1 MPTLY
6 DYLREKRGREY
17 SAKQIKEYS
26 FLHKKPDI
34 DKPAGAL
41 AGRSRVW
48 GDASEQVQDRIIDIL
63 VEIGVRYKLAY
74 RDIAHLLLFCRVESG
89 FNPDAAAG
97 TTSAAGLGQ
106 YTAAT
111 VEEAAKDHI
120 SKKRLG
126 FNLDLSGDEVF
137 DAERGAYGVVL
148 SYMICK
154 ERAIKY
160 FGKDWERH
168 AYLFHHESWYLKP
181 TPERMS
187 SKAVRDVQAIISS
200 KILPHIGPVES
211 LLSKRG
217 AVSFKLLTRDD
228 KPYANQPYVAIVPP
242 AASKKKPATIQADR
256 PAKPTVITGRT
267 DGSGKTQ
274 QIETPGLAEV
284 LFVILNH
291 NYKEYLDVTGQVDDA
306 THVVKKNET
315 LGKIAEKNHTTVAEL
330 QRINNIRNPNR
341 IREGQVLRIHDG
353 EYLWRR
359 PPIELIG
366 SYLSEVL
373 NMRPSAAPAIVEHKR
388 SHIVLP
394 EGNAAQRH
402 GEEKKVVA
410 IKGGATS
417 EQVAAR
423 KKTKDIPHTTVERD
437 IKKTVAP
444 PPARKGQVLRE
455 GLLFPVPHRS
465 QLTYHTAERRFG
477 SARGKGRKHGGC
489 DLYAPVGTPV
499 RAMADGKVVRAYP
512 FYWKTWAIEVDHG
525 DFIARYGEVAPLGPK
540 AAKALEGKQVSR
552 GEQIGEIG
560 QLIQPSGKK
569 YKHTMLHLE
578 LYSTSRSPKTDPLT
592 ITRAP
597 YQRRSDL
604 VDPTPT
610 LDKCVDH

>member
-6 DYLREKRGREY
+6 EYLREKRGREY

-26 FLHKKPDI
+26 YLHKKPNI
-34 DKPAGAL
+34 DKPPGAL

-48 GDASEQVQDRIIDIL
+48 GDASDEVQDRIIDIL

-126 FNLDLSGDEVF
+126 FNLDLSGDGVF

-148 SYMICK
+148 SYMFCK

-168 AYLFHHESWYLKP
+168 AYLFHHESWYLNP
-181 TPERMS
+181 TADIMG
-187 SKAVRDVQAIISS
+187 SKAVRDVQSIINT
-200 KILPHIGPVES
+200 KILPHIGPVEAM
-211 LLSKRG
+211 LSKKG

-242 AASKKKPATIQADR
+242 AASKKKPVTIQADR
-256 PAKPTVITGRT
+256 PANPKVITGRT
-267 DGSGKTQ
+267 DGAGKTQ
-274 QIETPGLAEV
+274 QIEAPGLAEV

-291 NYKEYLDVTGQVDDA
+291 NYKEYLDVTGNVDDV

-315 LGKIAEKNHTTVAEL
+315 LGRIAADNHTTVAEIQKL
-330 QRINNIRNPNR
+330 NDISNPNK
-341 IREGQVLRIHDG
+341 IKEGQVLRIHDG

-366 SYLSEVL
+366 SYLSGVL

-402 GEEKKVVA
+402 ADEKKVVA
-410 IKGGATS
+410 IRGGATS

-423 KKTKDIPHTTVERD
+423 KKTTDVPHTTVEKD
-437 IKKTVAP
+437 IKKTVET
-444 PPARKGQVLRE
+444 PPARTGKVLRE
-455 GLLFPVPHRS
+455 GLLFPLPHRS
-465 QLTYHTAERRFG
+465 ELTYHTAERRFG
-477 SARGKGRKHGGC
+477 YPRAKGRLHGGC

-499 RAMADGKVVRAYP
+499 RAMDNGKILNVYP
-512 FYWKTWAIEVDHG
+512 FYWATYAVEVQHG
-525 DFIARYGEVAPLGPK
+525 EFIVRYGEVAPMSDDECEALLGK
-540 AAKALEGKQVSR
+540 EVKRGDVIAKVGR
-552 GEQIGEIG
+552 
-560 QLIQPSGKK
+560 LIPPGRKP
-569 YKHTMLHLE
+569 YKHSMIHLE
-578 LYSTSRSPKTDPLT
+578 MYSTNESPAKKKLT
-592 ITRAP
+592 NKSAP
-597 YQRRSDL
+597 YMRRADL
-604 VDPTPT
+604 IDPTAT
-610 LDKCVDH
+610 LDKCVDQ